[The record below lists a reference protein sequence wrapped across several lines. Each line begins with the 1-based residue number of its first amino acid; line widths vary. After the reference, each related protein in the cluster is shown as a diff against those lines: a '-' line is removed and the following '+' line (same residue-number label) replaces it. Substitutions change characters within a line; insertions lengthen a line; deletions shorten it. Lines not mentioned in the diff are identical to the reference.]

1 MVSIIKWISNSIKIT
16 VQHHSYHLKLIPSD
30 TIVTC
35 SQNRSDQR
43 QGPCLLFIKEH
54 LWGET
59 RSASHWLIICSSCD
73 LIPSGWWYTYP
84 SEKYESQL
92 GWLFPIIWE
101 KMFQTTNQPQY
112 LICDVRM
119 GWSLNITGTPPSF
132 CGWISPLSDTP
143 KWGFGPQNQG
153 VLHQWIGSREN
164 FSIGNHWTPSISFP
178 SFFVGFSPGISHPI
192 LISLKLSMMESIGW
206 LRFIQL
212 SNR

>member
-1 MVSIIKWISNSIKIT
+1 
-16 VQHHSYHLKLIPSD
+16 
-30 TIVTC
+30 
-35 SQNRSDQR
+35 
-43 QGPCLLFIKEH
+43 
-54 LWGET
+54 
-59 RSASHWLIICSSCD
+59 
-73 LIPSGWWYTYP
+73 
-84 SEKYESQL
+84 
-92 GWLFPIIWE
+92 
-101 KMFQTTNQPQY
+101 
-112 LICDVRM
+112 M

-212 SNR
+212 SNRWVVLVVDSTFSHTFYHQRWRCVLFEVMGPTKSGERGPYSKATSWTYDEQWCGSFSPPETQGGTHSN